1 MTSNTNT
8 PMIGSPAVSI
18 VVPTF
23 NHAQFLHQALASVI
37 AQTFQNWEAIIVNN
51 FSTDDTINIVES
63 FGEKRFRLINFHNNG
78 VIAASRNEGIRL
90 SNGSVIAFLDS
101 DDLWYPNKLEHCMP
115 AFDAHADVVCHGEY
129 WVSDGMQQRQILYGP
144 QKNAQ
149 YSKLLYRGNC
159 VSTSATLV
167 RKDLLIEVGGFSV
180 DLEYITAED
189 YDLWLK
195 LAHRKSS
202 FTFIS
207 EVLGEF
213 RQHQLGASS
222 SVERHLRSEL
232 AVITSHHKTNRTSIG
247 NAIRFRRR
255 SAKVFYSAGR
265 THMRGANSHQAIR
278 FLLRA
283 IAVFPFYSRP
293 YVAML
298 MVVSRSVSKRIA
310 RSS

>member
-1 MTSNTNT
+1 MTANMNS

-18 VVPTF
+18 VVPTY
-23 NHAQFLHQALASVI
+23 NHAQFLHQALTSVV

-51 FSTDDTINIVES
+51 FSTDDTIKIVDS

-78 VIAASRNEGIRL
+78 VIAASRNEGITQ
-90 SNGSVIAFLDS
+90 SNGPVIAFLDS
-101 DDLWYPNKLEHCMP
+101 DDLWYPNKLEHCMS
-115 AFDAHADVVCHGEY
+115 AFDACADVVCHAEN
-129 WVSDGMQQRQILYGP
+129 WISNSIHPRQVLYGP

-167 RKDLLIEVGGFSV
+167 RKDLLIEVGGFSIEP
-180 DLEYITAED
+180 EYITAED

-202 FTFIS
+202 FTFIP

-232 AVITSHHKTNRTSIG
+232 AVITSHHKTNRTAIG

-255 SAKVFYSAGR
+255 RAKVFYSAGR

-283 IAVFPFYSRP
+283 VAVYPFYSRP
-293 YVAML
+293 YAAIL
-298 MVVSRSVSKRIA
+298 MVVSRSVSKRSA
-310 RSS
+310 SSS